1 MSKFNMSIPC
11 IQVSCLNEN
20 YSNFY
25 PKFYGPDK
33 SALLNFCHDV
43 VKLCAGVVFA
53 LRCILWYQR
62 CHALY
67 NHGVIPDFWLF
78 FKRR

>member
-11 IQVSCLNEN
+11 IQVSCLDEN

-33 SALLNFCHDV
+33 SASLNFCHDV

-53 LRCILWYQR
+53 RSTKVYCGTSAAVMICTGSLTTS
-62 CHALY
+62 
-67 NHGVIPDFWLF
+67 G
-78 FKRR
+78 